1 MSTWRRLKVQFLIC
15 LLTCSWSLV
24 AMAQPPDFAALAEKL
39 KPAVV
44 NISTA
49 KMVTS
54 NNPFSRGPQ
63 SPGGADP
70 FEEFFDRF
78 FRDAPQTPHKARSLG
93 SGFII
98 SADGFILTND
108 HVVEG
113 ADEIKVKLADGREF
127 SAEVRGLDP
136 KLDLALVKIDAG
148 GELPFA
154 RLGESDDIRVGE
166 WVMAIG
172 NPFGLEQTVTV
183 GIVSAKGRVIGA
195 GPYDDFIQTDASI
208 NPGNSGGPLFN
219 IHGEVIGINTAIVA
233 GGQGIG
239 FAIPVNMA
247 KQIIPQL
254 RDEGHV
260 TRGWLGVT
268 VQALNQEL
276 ADSFGLS
283 STRGALVNEITK
295 GSPADQ
301 AGLQRGDVILSYD
314 GRQIDE
320 LNDLPRLVA
329 ATPVD
334 KSVNVTIFRDGK
346 ERTVKVTIG
355 KLLEGEQEVASG
367 DRERGVTA
375 GITAANLTPEL
386 VKRFSL
392 EGDAGILI
400 TKIAPDSPAAKANLR
415 VGDLIV
421 ETDGKTINTV
431 EDFAKTVSKM
441 PAGKVLRLL
450 IQRKATLLY
459 TTLTLE

>member
-1 MSTWRRLKVQFLIC
+1 MWRQKIP
-15 LLTCSWSLV
+15 LLMVLLACCWSLPV
-24 AMAQPPDFAALAEKL
+24 HAQPPDFVALAEQL

-49 KMVTS
+49 KTVAS
-54 NNPFSRGPQ
+54 RNPSLRGPK
-63 SPGGADP
+63 SPGGGDP

-78 FRDAPQTPHKARSLG
+78 FRDAPQSPRKARSLG

-98 SADGFILTND
+98 SADGYILTND
-108 HVVEG
+108 HVVDG
-113 ADEIKVKLADGREF
+113 ADEIKVKISDGREF
-127 SAEVRGLDP
+127 SGEVRGLDP
-136 KLDLALVKIDAG
+136 KLDLALIKIDAG
-148 GELPFA
+148 EELPFA
-154 RLGESDDIRVGE
+154 KLGESDEIKIGE

-219 IHGEVIGINTAIVA
+219 VQGEVIGINTAIVA

-239 FAIPVNMA
+239 FAIPINMA

-268 VQALNQEL
+268 VQALNEEL
-276 ADSFGLS
+276 AVSFGLAN
-283 STRGALVNEITK
+283 THGALINEIVK
-295 GSPADQ
+295 GSPAEE
-301 AGLQRGDVILSYD
+301 AGLQRGDIILTYD
-314 GRQIDE
+314 GQQVDE

-329 ATPVD
+329 ATPVN
-334 KSVNVTIFRDGK
+334 KTVKVTIFRDGK
-346 ERTVKVTIG
+346 ERTIKVTIG
-355 KLLEGEQEVASG
+355 KLDEGEQPVEVG
-367 DRERGVTA
+367 DKGHGGVL

-386 VKRFSL
+386 MERFSL
-392 EGDAGILI
+392 AGDQGILI
-400 TKIAPDSPAAKANLR
+400 TKIDPEGPAAEANLR

-421 ETDGKTINTV
+421 EANGKDVNSV
-431 EDFAKTVSKM
+431 KAFEKVVDQMS
-441 PAGKVLRLL
+441 AGKVLRLL
-450 IQRKATLLY
+450 VQRKTTLLY
-459 TTLTLE
+459 TTVTLK